1 MVQESGLVQKV
12 RGPNAAG
19 IYHKL
24 HTISYSDY
32 YLCPSRLYDTPFVK
46 SQCYEVQSTKSVTEP
61 WNSRLA
67 IDKSVNSHVNLYLFK
82 YENVCFLF
90 DFFSV
95 ISKMTGI
102 PFGTKLL
109 FAPWKVLN

>member
-1 MVQESGLVQKV
+1 MLVFTTNFILSVTVIIIYAQVVFTIHLLLRVNVMKYKVQ
-12 RGPNAAG
+12 NA
-19 IYHKL
+19 
-24 HTISYSDY
+24 
-32 YLCPSRLYDTPFVK
+32 
-46 SQCYEVQSTKSVTEP
+46 VTEP